1 MDYKVN
7 FTNELKQPNNTITI
21 PAGGTN
27 NDLSITLS
35 GSAAIEYSMDIQ
47 QSLLQ
52 IMENFAHSQEPNR
65 STEGQLWYDN
75 STGILKVATVTTPY
89 VPGSPPTEEVLTY
102 TPVEFMHI
110 DSVEPS
116 STKLWYDTLNS
127 LIKVYNGTNYV
138 PVMENY
144 LQLSGGTINGD
155 LFVSNASTPIE
166 MNIGNEL
173 SADSL
178 ITVDITSNSN
188 LSLGTNIPITMSD
201 DDELILSNSSNVATL
216 KHNQSVAVC
225 VGSSGEFDVVD
236 NSETSLFSV
245 NNVTE
250 FHSGNLSI
258 SSISNSNVAPG
269 TNNSDAMNRSQYNS
283 LESLVPVGDFLF
295 KDLSNNMIGPLSTYD
310 LTINPTN
317 SSQPALISMEP
328 LGSNE
333 SIRVNTNGYFV
344 MQRSNVANYTFNS
357 NSNTHS
363 LHNNRV
369 TNVATPVAS
378 SDAVN
383 QNYLISKVQ
392 EVENNPTHKRRARAY
407 GRLSQS
413 GTNLVITGSHNVSFI
428 QVASSSSFR
437 AYFTQPIADPI
448 VVFSVRDLPWS
459 GQSASWSLY
468 DTSYNTT
475 TLSDVELDFVTTNWI
490 KFTTTQTNFSFG
502 GLPLGNGA
510 TKFGMIGSNR
520 LLTPPTIEFVVY
532 SGQ

>member
-1 MDYKVN
+1 
-7 FTNELKQPNNTITI
+7 
-21 PAGGTN
+21 
-27 NDLSITLS
+27 
-35 GSAAIEYSMDIQ
+35 
-47 QSLLQ
+47 
-52 IMENFAHSQEPNR
+52 
-65 STEGQLWYDN
+65 
-75 STGILKVATVTTPY
+75 
-89 VPGSPPTEEVLTY
+89 
-102 TPVEFMHI
+102 
-110 DSVEPS
+110 
-116 STKLWYDTLNS
+116 
-127 LIKVYNGTNYV
+127 
-138 PVMENY
+138 
-144 LQLSGGTINGD
+144 
-155 LFVSNASTPIE
+155 
-166 MNIGNEL
+166 
-173 SADSL
+173 
-178 ITVDITSNSN
+178 
-188 LSLGTNIPITMSD
+188 
-201 DDELILSNSSNVATL
+201 
-216 KHNQSVAVC
+216 
-225 VGSSGEFDVVD
+225 
-236 NSETSLFSV
+236 
-245 NNVTE
+245 
-250 FHSGNLSI
+250 LSI